1 MDTTDLALAAAADPG
16 VVGKSQQFNPDLGT
30 RAFLPR
36 FEPFHGSDTM
46 PFPSAQTGNKLFGRQ
61 QRPPLICFFAI
72 TRCLKSAAADL
83 FSDGFGPIQEKN
95 KR

>member
-1 MDTTDLALAAAADPG
+1 
-16 VVGKSQQFNPDLGT
+16 
-30 RAFLPR
+30 
-36 FEPFHGSDTM
+36 M
-46 PFPSAQTGNKLFGRQ
+46 PFPSAQTGNKFFGKQ

-83 FSDGFGPIQEKN
+83 FSDGFGPIQEKA